1 MKKSIALL
9 ALSATLLVI
18 GCQQGLDKFEDHFKE
33 YSFKYEATRKEEE
46 AIHDGV
52 YKNAL
57 YLSSCETIEQAYH
70 KSSFIESSGARKTKI
85 TIKEDSSYPNSL
97 ITEVVESTKE
107 NRTEYG
113 ISYRDNSESMVTSF
127 HHGSYLYK
135 TIEISEN
142 DKTTKSK
149 SATSVSESFIAYRD
163 SYLKSLVSL
172 STDGMAKYYVC
183 SDNSYAIVF
192 SYLSKKVSAVQWG
205 DKTKEYIVS
214 QKDQYALF
222 ISKDFK
228 LTSSY
233 SYSEAKTNYDSITG
247 EWFDSEQLFKRLYS
261 STKYNYDKRKNASI
275 NSLVSAYNN
284 FQTK

>member
-9 ALSATLLVI
+9 ALSATLLVT

-46 AIHDGV
+46 AIYDGV

-113 ISYRDNSESMVTSF
+113 ISYRDNNESMITSF

-135 TIEISEN
+135 TVEINEN

-163 SYLKSLVSL
+163 SYLKSLVSYEY
-172 STDGMAKYYVC
+172 S
-183 SDNSYAIVF
+183 AITRD
-192 SYLSKKVSAVQWG
+192 SVSSRC
-205 DKTKEYIVS
+205 D
-214 QKDQYALF
+214 
-222 ISKDFK
+222 
-228 LTSSY
+228 
-233 SYSEAKTNYDSITG
+233 
-247 EWFDSEQLFKRLYS
+247 
-261 STKYNYDKRKNASI
+261 
-275 NSLVSAYNN
+275 SAYNL
-284 FQTK
+284 